1 MRTWI
6 VLLSAAI
13 VAGCASAPV
22 TERYQPLFNDKL
34 FAAPSERITADDVFA
49 LSDDMR
55 RYLATEIAARSLN
68 RGFQQGLIDALYDK
82 RQLRLDYDT
91 EITRNAAQTFAARSG
106 NCLSL
111 VIMAS
116 ALAKELGLPVRY
128 QKVLVEDAW
137 SRSGEIYFSSSHVNL
152 TLGTVQTDRVLNY
165 QVATATVD
173 FVDPRSMRGRR
184 LLTIGEHTIVA
195 MYMNNRAAESLVRGQ
210 LDDAYWWARA
220 AIEQDPRFLSSY
232 NTLGVVYR
240 HHGNLPEAD
249 QVLSHVLKL
258 EPGNAEVMSNLVLV
272 LNDEGRVGE
281 AQALARKL
289 EQLQPYP
296 PFYFFNL
303 GLIAMREGDYE
314 KARSMFA
321 KEVDRDA
328 YYHEFHFWLAAA
340 LVGLGDF
347 KEARAQLT
355 MALENSTTRKEHDLY
370 AAKLD
375 RIVSHIPSHKPQ

>member
-1 MRTWI
+1 MRNWS
-6 VLLSAAI
+6 VLLVAAML
-13 VAGCASAPV
+13 AGCASAPL
-22 TERYQPLFNDKL
+22 TERYQPLFSDKL
-34 FAAPSERITADDVFA
+34 FAAPSERINADDVFA
-49 LSDDMR
+49 LNDEMR

-82 RQLRLDYDT
+82 NQLRLDYDT
-91 EITRNAAQTFAARSG
+91 EITRNAEQTFAARSG

-111 VIMAS
+111 VIMAA

-128 QKVLVEDAW
+128 QKVLVDDAW
-137 SRSGEIYFSSSHVNL
+137 SRNGDMYFSSSHVNL

-173 FVDPRSMRGRR
+173 FVDPGSMRGRR
-184 LLTIGEHTIVA
+184 LQMIREHTIVA
-195 MYMNNRAAESLVRGQ
+195 MYMNNRAAESLVRGR

-220 AIEQDPRFLSSY
+220 AIEEDPRFLGSY

-240 HHGNLPEAD
+240 RHGNLHEAD

-258 EPGNAEVMSNLVLV
+258 EPGNTEVMSNLVLV
-272 LNDEGRVGE
+272 LNDEGRVAE

-303 GLIAMREGDYE
+303 GQIAMREGDYE
-314 KARSMFA
+314 KARRMFA

-340 LVGLGDF
+340 LVGLGEF
-347 KEARAQLT
+347 REARAQLIL
-355 MALENSTTRKEHDLY
+355 AIENSTTRKEHDLY

-375 RIVSHIPSHKPQ
+375 RIRSIRLQ

>member
-1 MRTWI
+1 MRNAI
-6 VLLSAAI
+6 LLLFAAI
-13 VAGCASAPV
+13 LAGCATAPV
-22 TERYQPLFNDKL
+22 TGRYEPLFKDQL
-34 FAAPSERITADDVFA
+34 FAAPSERIDARDVFA
-49 LSDDMR
+49 INDAMR

-82 RQLRLDYDT
+82 HQLRLEYDT

-111 VIMAS
+111 VIMAA

-137 SRSGEIYFSSSHVNL
+137 SRSGDLYFSSSHVNL

-173 FVDPRSMRGRR
+173 FVDPGSMRGKR
-184 LLTIGEHTIVA
+184 LRVIEEGTIVA
-195 MYMNNRAAESLVRGQ
+195 MYMNNRAAESLLRGK

-220 AIEQDPRFLSSY
+220 AIEQDPRFMGSY

-240 HHGNLPEAD
+240 HHGNLHEAD
-249 QVLSHVLKL
+249 QVLSHVLEL
-258 EPGNAEVMSNLVLV
+258 EPGNTEVMSNLVLV
-272 LNDEGRVGE
+272 LTDEGRVAE
-281 AQALARKL
+281 AKALAQKL
-289 EQLQPYP
+289 AQLQPYP

-303 GLIAMREGDYE
+303 GQIAMREGDYE
-314 KARSMFA
+314 KAKLMFA

-340 LVGLGDF
+340 LVGLGEF

-355 MALENSTTRKEHDLY
+355 MAIENSTTRREHDLY

-375 RIVSHIPSHKPQ
+375 RITRQQ